1 MNPGWQGVRRIGQL
15 HAARAAPRAR
25 NSALY
30 ARRGRCWPTHGHSRK
45 RYPRGCRLHM
55 QASPHLMLSRS
66 VRVEIGV
73 IRSINRTYACTTP
86 RLLHVGVPILWY
98 GVYTGPRPLCV
109 GVGRPLGA
117 WPAVG
122 GTWVLADGLV
132 SAAAAGGPV
141 EGCGYPHQ
149 LGERLDLHLPHNAAT
164 MGLHRDLTDSEL
176 CRNLFVQPAGD
187 HQSHDLPFARS

>member
-1 MNPGWQGVRRIGQL
+1 
-15 HAARAAPRAR
+15 
-25 NSALY
+25 
-30 ARRGRCWPTHGHSRK
+30 
-45 RYPRGCRLHM
+45 M

-98 GVYTGPRPLCV
+98 GVYTGPRPLRV

-132 SAAAAGGPV
+132 SAAGAGWSRPSGRTRTPS
-141 EGCGYPHQ
+141 GRWARTSTPT
-149 LGERLDLHLPHNAAT
+149 R
-164 MGLHRDLTDSEL
+164 
-176 CRNLFVQPAGD
+176 CRRWCSAV
-187 HQSHDLPFARS
+187 

>member
-1 MNPGWQGVRRIGQL
+1 
-15 HAARAAPRAR
+15 
-25 NSALY
+25 
-30 ARRGRCWPTHGHSRK
+30 
-45 RYPRGCRLHM
+45 M

-98 GVYTGPRPLCV
+98 GVYTGPRPLRV

-117 WPAVG
+117 WPSVG

-141 EGCGYPHQ
+141 EGCGCPPPP
-149 LGERLDLHLPHNAAT
+149 GGGPRLHFSPYAA
-164 MGLHRDLTDSEL
+164 
-176 CRNLFVQPAGD
+176 
-187 HQSHDLPFARS
+187 